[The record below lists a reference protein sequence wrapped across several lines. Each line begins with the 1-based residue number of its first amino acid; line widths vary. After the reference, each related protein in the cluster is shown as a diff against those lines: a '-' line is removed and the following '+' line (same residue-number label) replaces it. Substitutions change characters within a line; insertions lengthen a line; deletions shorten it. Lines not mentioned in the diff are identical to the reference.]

1 LRFTSHIMKQL
12 LFFLFLFSFAA
23 AAAQGKPEG
32 LFLNA
37 KAPEFRLKDQSGV
50 EISLKELRKR
60 GPVVVFFY
68 RGNWC
73 PYCNKQLSRMQ
84 DSLQLITERG
94 ATVVAITPEGS
105 SGVAKTLEKTKA
117 VFSILTDA
125 DMKVAN
131 AYQVAYAVDE
141 RTQNRYKN
149 FGIDLLENN
158 GQKEKAY
165 LPVPAVYVVNKEGS
179 VVYRYFD
186 EDYKKRPSVK
196 ELLKEI
202 K

>member
-1 LRFTSHIMKQL
+1 MKQL